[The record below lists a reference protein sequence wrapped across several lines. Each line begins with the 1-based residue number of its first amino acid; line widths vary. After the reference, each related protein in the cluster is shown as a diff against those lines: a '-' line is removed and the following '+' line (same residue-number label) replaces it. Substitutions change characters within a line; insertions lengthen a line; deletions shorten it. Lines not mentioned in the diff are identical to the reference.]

1 MADENTQPQEQQ
13 QFAIQRIYV
22 KDISFETPQGIDVFR
37 QQWKPK
43 INLEMNTRQNR
54 IDEQNFE
61 VVLTLSITA
70 TQEHKTAFIVE
81 VQQGGIFFVAG
92 VPEPQLRQVLATVCP
107 SVLFPYARES
117 IDALVVRGSFP
128 PLMLAPV
135 NFDALYVQ
143 AMRQQ
148 QEKQAAESSAAH

>member
-1 MADENTQPQEQQ
+1 VYIRTTALTSAPHRGQLGRLP
-13 QFAIQRIYV
+13 
-22 KDISFETPQGIDVFR
+22 
-37 QQWKPK
+37 
-43 INLEMNTRQNR
+43 LEHA
-54 IDEQNFE
+54 
-61 VVLTLSITA
+61 A
-70 TQEHKTAFIVE
+70 TQEDKTAFIVE

-92 VPEPQLRQVLATVCP
+92 IPDAQLRQVLATVCP
-107 SVLFPYARES
+107 SILFPYAREA